1 MYGNPLVILTAY
13 MPHDASAEIKRLA
26 AWEEM
31 SNRTRN
37 IPHNKNVGVLGDFN
51 AAIHAKKEGEE

>member
-1 MYGNPLVILTAY
+1 

-31 SNRTRN
+31 SNRIRN
-37 IPHNKNVGVLGDFN
+37 ISHNKSVAALGDFN
-51 AAIHAKKEGEE
+51 AAIYMPGKREKKNA